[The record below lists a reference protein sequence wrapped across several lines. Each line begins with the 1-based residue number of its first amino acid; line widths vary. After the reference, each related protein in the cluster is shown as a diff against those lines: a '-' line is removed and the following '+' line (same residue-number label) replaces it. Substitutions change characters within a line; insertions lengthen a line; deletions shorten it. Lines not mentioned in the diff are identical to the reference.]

1 LSFPTEKGKLGEL
14 YVFQKLIENG
24 ALPFIPIADVKG
36 IDAVVCK
43 KDGTYVEIQI
53 KATWGEQ
60 SGYFN
65 VSNHRKRDSLTQ
77 DSIQVGY
84 CYEFA
89 TNYFQP

>member
-60 SGYFN
+60 SGYFK
-65 VSNHRKRDSLTQ
+65 S
-77 DSIQVGY
+77 
-84 CYEFA
+84 
-89 TNYFQP
+89 